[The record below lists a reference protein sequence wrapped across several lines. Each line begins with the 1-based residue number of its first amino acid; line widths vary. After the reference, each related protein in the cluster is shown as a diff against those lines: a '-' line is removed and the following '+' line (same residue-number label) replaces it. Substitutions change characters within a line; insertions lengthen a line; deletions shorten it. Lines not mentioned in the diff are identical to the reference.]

1 MQQSVN
7 SMRLPSK
14 ARYDKPFQE
23 ARAARLEVGEKE
35 YGAYKFLSADVIN
48 MAKEEVIDLANY
60 AQFIY
65 YKLCLL
71 EEATKQ
77 GNVGPL

>member
-1 MQQSVN
+1 MGSFKAPVKPAETRANPPLKTISV
-7 SMRLPSK
+7 PETIPVK
-14 ARYDKPFQE
+14 APDHAITR
-23 ARAARLEVGEKE
+23 
-35 YGAYKFLSADVIN
+35 
-48 MAKEEVIDLANY
+48 KEEVIDLANY

>member
-1 MQQSVN
+1 MQRN
-7 SMRLPSK
+7 ANTMLLASK
-14 ARYDKPFQE
+14 ERYDKQFEEERQQ
-23 ARAARLEVGEKE
+23 RLEAGEQE

-71 EEATKQ
+71 EEATKD
-77 GNVGPL
+77 VGSL

>member
-1 MQQSVN
+1 MQQNVN
-7 SMRLPSK
+7 SMLLASK
-14 ARYDKPFQE
+14 ERYDKQFE
-23 ARAARLEVGEKE
+23 EERAERLDIGERE

-48 MAKEEVIDLANY
+48 MTKEEVIDLANY

-71 EEATKQ
+71 EEATKD
-77 GNVGPL
+77 VGPL